1 MARQKSNVDAHR
13 WPPRTRAES
22 ALPSLVLLAVTAG
35 CGSTTAVET
44 PQPDSFSIAGID
56 VRATGGIAVLDLH
69 ATIDSTTGAAV
80 LTIRPL
86 CAPTS
91 ECQDLVP
98 PAQRILDRATVDA
111 FFARTGTPE
120 FSALHPDYGT
130 TSNGADMRSYVITI
144 RKGGVVR
151 TLRGDDG
158 SLPPLLAA
166 FVSDVLN
173 APRGTT

>member
-1 MARQKSNVDAHR
+1 MARQKSNVDTHP
-13 WPPRTRAES
+13 WPPRAGAGSTF
-22 ALPSLVLLAVTAG
+22 LSLVLLAVPAG
-35 CGSTTAVET
+35 CGSTTALKT
-44 PQPDSFSIAGID
+44 PQPDSLPVAGID
-56 VRATGGIAVLDLH
+56 VRATGGIAALDLH
-69 ATIDSTTGAAV
+69 ATIDSTTGEAV
-80 LTIRPL
+80 LTTRPL

-98 PAQRILDRATVDA
+98 PAQRILDRTTVDA
-111 FFARTGTPE
+111 FFARMATPE

-130 TSNGADMRSYVITI
+130 TPNGADMRSYVITI

-173 APRGTT
+173 APRGSA